1 MSTVVG
7 DIMTKDVMVARDHW
21 SAKEL
26 AVYFSDNRITGTPVV
41 DINGE
46 LLGAVSVSDLVK
58 VTGYGDAANSAEVN
72 SAQDYF
78 SSFLGQSFNE
88 GDVQGL
94 MDMASGSFN
103 VRDIM
108 TSTIQKISPELAV
121 KEAAKLLVDKSIH
134 RVFVVDNNDQLV
146 GVCSSTD
153 LLHHFSQT

>member
-46 LLGAVSVSDLVK
+46 LLGAVSVTDLVK
-58 VTGYGDAANSAEVN
+58 VTGYGDLKSAQVD
-72 SAQDYF
+72 SVQDYF
-78 SSFLGQSFNE
+78 SSFLGQSFSE
-88 GDVQGL
+88 GDAQGL
-94 MDMASGSFN
+94 MDMAAGSFN

-121 KEAAKLLVDKSIH
+121 KEAAKLLVDKNIH
-134 RVFVVDNNDQLV
+134 RVFVIDNNDQLV
-146 GVCSSTD
+146 GICSSTD
-153 LLHHFSQT
+153 LLRYFSQT